1 MDSGMCGVGDRAL
14 RKANHIAW
22 YHDKGHA
29 LCICQNT
36 QNVLI
41 VQIHR
46 KFRAKILMNLSKS
59 RINIVSSAAI
69 NIPTAN
75 NVGNNQILGWRMGKG
90 CVGSIL
96 CSQLFYQPKS
106 A

>member
-1 MDSGMCGVGDRAL
+1 MGRGTEHSGKQIILHGTITKD
-14 RKANHIAW
+14 N
-22 YHDKGHA
+22 A

-59 RINIVSSAAI
+59 RISIVSSAAI